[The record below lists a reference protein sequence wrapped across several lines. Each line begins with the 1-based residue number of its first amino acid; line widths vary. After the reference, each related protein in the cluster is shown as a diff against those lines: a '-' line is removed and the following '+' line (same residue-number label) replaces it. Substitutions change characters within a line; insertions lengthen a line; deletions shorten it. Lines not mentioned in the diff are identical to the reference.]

1 MLAAS
6 VSSESIAESV
16 LCTVFNVEMETDI
29 ISVTALSCFKR
40 RGKNNISAV
49 ISQLRHSLPKFK
61 QESLAS
67 RPASLN

>member
-6 VSSESIAESV
+6 VSSDSIAASV
-16 LCTVFNVEMETDI
+16 LCAVFNVGMETDI

-49 ISQLRHSLPKFK
+49 ISQLRPSLPKFK
-61 QESLAS
+61 QEPWHPGL
-67 RPASLN
+67 RV